1 MAADGANTELEEQ
14 LKDIGARLQE
24 APDDS
29 DGLLKLLDVSLLSQ
43 LSLLIISF
51 CYGSVCR
58 VVTVDCSCMDY
69 G

>member
-43 LSLLIISF
+43 LCLFIISF
-51 CYGSVCR
+51 CYGSVLGRVCHCR
-58 VVTVDCSCMDY
+58 L
-69 G
+69 